1 MKLKA
6 IEFRELG
13 EGAIPSEIT
22 VTMSLAEAYAIA
34 KVFGGFSDVEYDK
47 RELPVTDIYGPLT
60 GDVFNRYWDDG
71 VDGAK
76 AEAFQTTTR

>member
-6 IEFRELG
+6 IEFREG
-13 EGAIPSEIT
+13 EDGSIPAEIT
-22 VTMSLAEAYAIA
+22 VTMTLAEAYAIA
-34 KVFGGFSDVEYDK
+34 RVFGGFNQLEYDK

-76 AEAFQTTTR
+76 ADAFEKATR